1 MSMLT
6 FGGKFILVVGAS
18 SSKDYFLKKE
28 KNKYMNMC

>member
-1 MSMLT
+1 MLT

-18 SSKDYFLKKE
+18 SSKDYFFKKKE